1 MQAKANFPE
10 DGKLGHLFKRIKL
23 LKKNGLLEEYQ
34 SAAGKA
40 DTTTFTS
47 I

>member
-1 MQAKANFPE
+1 MHLRANFPE
-10 DGKLGHLFKRIKL
+10 EEALRRVYKRGQL

-34 SAAGKA
+34 SSAGKA
-40 DTTTFTS
+40 DTTFTR